1 MHTINTA
8 TPPRPGM
15 PAPAATSLRIAARS
29 VLAVLSAVF
38 EILMNWHEKARQR
51 RQLLALSDDM
61 LKDIGISR
69 ADASYEG
76 SKPFWRT

>member
-1 MHTINTA
+1 MHTINAA

-15 PAPAATSLRIAARS
+15 SAPAATSLRAAARW

-38 EILMNWHEKARQR
+38 EILMTWHEKARQR

-69 ADASYEG
+69 ADANYEG

>member
-1 MHTINTA
+1 MHTIDTA

-15 PAPAATSLRIAARS
+15 SAPAATSLRIAARS
-29 VLAVLSAVF
+29 VLAILSSVF
-38 EILMNWHEKARQR
+38 EILMTWQEKSRQR
-51 RQLLALSDDM
+51 RQLLALGDDM

-69 ADASYEG
+69 ADAHYEG